1 MSSMSALSI
10 FKGKN
15 AKNKNIGRK
24 VNPVNIASR
33 LMYFRFTYELLAFIS
48 LNSFF
53 SPWSMQIQYFNA
65 YLRQYGP

>member
-24 VNPVNIASR
+24 VNPVNIAS
-33 LMYFRFTYELLAFIS
+33 LLVYFHFTYELLAF
-48 LNSFF
+48 NSFF
-53 SPWSMQIQYFNA
+53 SSPWSMQIQYFNA

>member
-1 MSSMSALSI
+1 MSALSI

-24 VNPVNIASR
+24 VNPVNIAP
-33 LMYFRFTYELLAFIS
+33 LLVYFHFTYELLAFNS

-53 SPWSMQIQYFNA
+53 SLVDADSIFQCLFTSIWSVI
-65 YLRQYGP
+65 P